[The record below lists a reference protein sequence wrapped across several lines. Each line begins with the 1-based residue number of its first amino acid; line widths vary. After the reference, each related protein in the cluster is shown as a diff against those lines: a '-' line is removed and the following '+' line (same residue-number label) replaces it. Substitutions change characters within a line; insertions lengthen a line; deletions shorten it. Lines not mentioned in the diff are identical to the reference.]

1 MKKPPSSAL
10 PRSFREDHELDVRAL
25 RKPAAVEAAN
35 RDFDIRCSL
44 LEGQYERAMVAAALR
59 EAEGRKE

>member
-10 PRSFREDHELDVRAL
+10 PRSFRQDHALDLRAL

-35 RDFDIRCSL
+35 RDFDLRCSVQ
-44 LEGQYERAMVAAALR
+44 EGEYERAMVAAALR
-59 EAEGRKE
+59 EAAGRK